1 MRKEFNQGTL
11 VISES
16 VIDFILDV
24 AVKETEGVELIV
36 APVKHTLRKIVGIRK
51 RNRSQI
57 EDGIEEAGLS
67 LRVEVAIDF
76 GEIIPLTCYM
86 LQERIKNDVE
96 RMTGLH
102 VEEVNVIVNR
112 LILPA
117 EEEEIES
124 E

>member
-36 APVKHTLRKIVGIRK
+36 APVKHTFRKIIGIRK

-76 GEIIPLTCYM
+76 GEIIPITCFM

-96 RMTGLH
+96 RMTGLK

-112 LILPA
+112 LILPL
-117 EEEEIES
+117 EDTEND
-124 E
+124 

>member
-16 VIDFILDV
+16 VIDFIVDV

-51 RNRSQI
+51 RNKSQY
-57 EDGIEEAGLS
+57 EDGIEETGLS

-76 GEIIPLTCYM
+76 GEIIPITCFM

-96 RMTGLH
+96 RMTGLK
-102 VEEVNVIVNR
+102 VEEVNVIVNK
-112 LILPA
+112 LILPV
-117 EEEEIES
+117 EEGIEND
-124 E
+124 

>member
-1 MRKEFNQGTL
+1 MRKENNQGTL

-24 AVKETEGVELIV
+24 AVEETEGVELIV
-36 APVKHTLRKIVGIRK
+36 SPVKHTLRKIVGIRK
-51 RNRSQI
+51 RNKSQY
-57 EDGIEEAGLS
+57 EDKIEETGLS

-76 GEIIPLTCYM
+76 GEIIPITCFM

-96 RMTGLH
+96 RMTGLR

-117 EEEEIES
+117 EEDEIEN

>member
-1 MRKEFNQGTL
+1 MRKEYNQGTL

-16 VIDFILDV
+16 VIDFIVDV

-51 RNRSQI
+51 RNKSQY
-57 EDGIEEAGLS
+57 EDGIEETGLS

-76 GEIIPLTCYM
+76 GEIIPITCFM

-96 RMTGLH
+96 RMTGLK

-112 LILPA
+112 LILPV
-117 EEEEIES
+117 EEGIEND
-124 E
+124 

>member
-1 MRKEFNQGTL
+1 MRKAFNQGTL

-36 APVKHTLRKIVGIRK
+36 APVKHTFRKIVGIRK
-51 RNRSQI
+51 RNKSQI
-57 EDGIEEAGLS
+57 EDGLEVAGLS

-76 GEIIPLTCYM
+76 GEIIPFTCYM

-96 RMTGLH
+96 RMTGLR

-117 EEEEIES
+117 EEDEIES